1 MNILSKVDIDSLKIG
16 DKVAYCTYPT
26 YGWNRTF
33 RYPIIK
39 IMTVTRITPKRTKIV
54 LNDSLEVDR
63 HDFSRLIIPTEE
75 DVKRSDIAKTFRAIG
90 NLEYKFDMLKRYNKF
105 SIGNL
110 TDEELQKVYNLMSE
124 LYSKYKVE
132 DNK

>member
-1 MNILSKVDIDSLKIG
+1 MNTVDINTIKVG
-16 DKVAYCTYPT
+16 DKVGYCTYTT

-39 IMTVTRITPKRTKIV
+39 IMTVTRITPKRTKIILDDFV
-54 LNDSLEVDR
+54 EVNR
-63 HDFSRLIIPTEE
+63 HGFSRLIIPTEE
-75 DVKRSDIAKTFRAIG
+75 DVKRSDIAKTFLAIG
-90 NLEYKFDMLKRYNKF
+90 NLEYKFDKLKRDNKF

-110 TDEELQKVYNLMSE
+110 TDEELQKVYNLMRE

>member
-1 MNILSKVDIDSLKIG
+1 MNTVDINTLKVG
-16 DKVAYCTYPT
+16 DKVGYCTYPT

-33 RYPIIK
+33 RYPILD
-39 IMTVTRITPKRTKIV
+39 IMTVTRITPKRTKVV
-54 LNDSLEVDR
+54 LDNLTEVDR
-63 HDFSRLIIPTEE
+63 HNFSRLIIPTEE
-75 DVKRSDIAKTFRAIG
+75 DISRSNIAKTFRAIK
-90 NLEYKFDMLKRYNKF
+90 NLEYKFDIMMRHGDF
-105 SIGNL
+105 SIANL

>member
-1 MNILSKVDIDSLKIG
+1 MNTVDINTLKVG
-16 DKVAYCTYPT
+16 DKVGYCTYPT
-26 YGWNRTF
+26 YCWNRTF
-33 RYPIIK
+33 RYPILD

-54 LNDSLEVDR
+54 LDDLREVDR

-75 DVKRSDIAKTFRAIG
+75 DIKRSYIAKTFLAIG
-90 NLEYKFDMLKRYNKF
+90 NLEYKFDIMVRHGDF
-105 SIGNL
+105 SIANL
-110 TDEELQKVYNLMSE
+110 TDEELKKVYNLMSE

>member
-1 MNILSKVDIDSLKIG
+1 MNTVDINTLKVG
-16 DKVAYCTYPT
+16 DKVGYCTYT
-26 YGWNRTF
+26 IYGWNRTF

-54 LNDSLEVDR
+54 LNDSMEVDR
-63 HDFSRLIIPTEE
+63 YNFSRLIIPTE
-75 DVKRSDIAKTFRAIG
+75 DDIKRSNIAKTFRAIK
-90 NLEYKFDMLKRYNKF
+90 NLEYKFDIMIRHGDF